1 MALSPRDRRA
11 LIILGV
17 IAAAVLG
24 FFILTRGGAPPPE
37 EAAPPSPPP
46 PPGVA
51 PSPSPE
57 PRPPRFT
64 FFSGRDPFLP
74 LVVEAVPGETP
85 TGEEPAAPEQPT
97 GEPVAEPPA
106 GAEQQAPEAG
116 ATVGGRSVTL
126 IDIIQQDGGQVAQV
140 EVDGQ
145 PYVVAEGEQFADN
158 FRLDSIQGGCA
169 NFVFGDEAFTL
180 CEGGERK

>member
-1 MALSPRDRRA
+1 MALSPRDRRS

-24 FFILTRGGAPPPE
+24 FFILTRGGPPPPE

-51 PSPSPE
+51 PTPSPE

-74 LVVEAVPGETP
+74 LVVEAAPEAP
-85 TGEEPAAPEQPT
+85 TGEAPTAPEQPT
-97 GEPVAEPPA
+97 GEPVTEPPP
-106 GAEQQAPEAG
+106 GAEQQPPEAG

-145 PYVVAEGEQFADN
+145 AYVVAEGEQFADN
-158 FRLDSIQGGCA
+158 FRLESIQGGCA